1 MKRIL
6 LTAVSSSA
14 LALAAPGVALAAH
27 HGKHHHHAHHAK
39 SHARHAK
46 HARLIVVGSSFTSS
60 APGSSGTPAPTTPA
74 TTPTPGETAGTVT
87 SFKEGVLTITLT
99 GGKELSG
106 TVNENTE
113 ISCQPA
119 SPPAET
125 PEGGDDGED
134 RGGQEGSGDN
144 GSTGHGDSGVR
155 PGQSGQQTDGVGD
168 GEDGPAEQTCT
179 KAALVPGA
187 VVREAE
193 LSVSGSGAVWDRI
206 SLIQ

>member
-74 TTPTPGETAGTVT
+74 TPGETAGTVT

-106 TVNENTE
+106 TVNEDTE

-125 PEGGDDGED
+125 PERGDDGED
-134 RGGQEGSGDN
+134 GGGQEGSGDN

-155 PGQSGQQTDGVGD
+155 PGQSGQHTDGVGD

-179 KAALVPGA
+179 TAALVPGA
-187 VVREAE
+187 VVREAD

>member
-106 TVNENTE
+106 TVNEDTE

-125 PEGGDDGED
+125 RRCYPPGYRDNSHQADDQSPRHPGLPSHGESS
-134 RGGQEGSGDN
+134 RY
-144 GSTGHGDSGVR
+144 
-155 PGQSGQQTDGVGD
+155 
-168 GEDGPAEQTCT
+168 
-179 KAALVPGA
+179 
-187 VVREAE
+187 
-193 LSVSGSGAVWDRI
+193 
-206 SLIQ
+206 